1 MSEEFIIDYV
11 PSLEDNHHM
20 DEIRDFFNDE
30 GIPYEEV
37 DLIYGLFHL
46 NDKKVQLRYVS
57 SIHFPMDNE
66 RRFGSIGRGI
76 PHNYF
81 IDISHRNADNDIR
94 TIWCFDFEMEQCNDI
109 VIDGK
114 LVHGYRRQW

>member
-1 MSEEFIIDYV
+1 MSEEFIVDYV

-30 GIPYEEV
+30 GIPYEE
-37 DLIYGLFHL
+37 DDKIYGLFHL

-66 RRFGSIGRGI
+66 RRFWF
-76 PHNYF
+76 Y
-81 IDISHRNADNDIR
+81 
-94 TIWCFDFEMEQCNDI
+94 W
-109 VIDGK
+109 K
-114 LVHGYRRQW
+114 GYSSQLFY